1 MLHFIGGELMSE
13 FRRSVAYPWAL
24 TGIFAAFHFVTSMLP
39 YSVLGTGGGFLSW
52 GMISAPI
59 VGFLLGP
66 FFGTISILIGSILNV
81 LVFNPG
87 EILGPVVL
95 TLAPGSGALAAGLLR
110 ANKPVGV
117 IAVYLIGLI
126 VFLLGP
132 VGSLAYPYLWLHAI
146 SFLLVFPFVV
156 PKTRRLLLKGLHFSK
171 ESNPA
176 IIVFSVWLM
185 SFIALIADNL
195 IGGAIGTYYFVY
207 ILLFDPT
214 ALASVYMGIA
224 LVYPV
229 ERIIASAIVAG
240 VALAVGYILAK
251 SYFDLP
257 VLPTSQ
263 MTIEEL
269 SEEEVES
276 G

>member
-1 MLHFIGGELMSE
+1 MSE

-39 YSVLGTGGGFLSW
+39 YSFLGTGGGFLSC

-81 LVFNPG
+81 IVFNPG

-95 TLAPGSGALAAGLLR
+95 TLAPASGALAAGLLR

-117 IAVYLIGLI
+117 IAIYLIGLF
-126 VFLLGP
+126 VFLIGP
-132 VGSLAYPYLWLHAI
+132 VGLLAYPYLWFHTI
-146 SFLLVFPFVV
+146 SLLLVFLFIV
-156 PKTRRLLLKGLHFSK
+156 PKTRRFLLKGLDFNEEGS
-171 ESNPA
+171 PA
-176 IIVFSVWLM
+176 LTVFSVWLM
-185 SFIALIADNL
+185 SFIALITDNL

-207 ILLFDPT
+207 ILLFDPIG
-214 ALASVYMGIA
+214 LASVYMGIA

-229 ERIIASAIVAG
+229 ERIIASVIVAG
-240 VALAVGYILAK
+240 VALAVGYVLAK

-257 VLPTSQ
+257 VLPTKE

-269 SEEEVES
+269 SDEEIQA

>member
-1 MLHFIGGELMSE
+1 MSE
-13 FRRSVAYPWAL
+13 FKRSVAYPWAL

-87 EILGPVVL
+87 EILGPVIL
-95 TLAPGSGALAAGLLR
+95 TLAPASGAFAAGLLR
-110 ANKPVGV
+110 SNKPVGV
-117 IAVYLIGLI
+117 IVIYLIGFI
-126 VFLLGP
+126 VFLIGP
-132 VGSLAYPYLWLHAI
+132 VGLLAYPYLWLHAI
-146 SFLLVFPFVV
+146 TFLLVFPFIV
-156 PKTRRLLLKGLHFSK
+156 PKTRSLLLRGLHFGK
-171 ESNPA
+171 EGNPV
-176 IIVFSVWLM
+176 ITVFSVWLM

-207 ILLFDPT
+207 ILLFDP
-214 ALASVYMGIA
+214 AGLAAIYMGIA

-229 ERIIASAIVAG
+229 ERIIASVIVAG
-240 VALAVGYILAK
+240 VALAVGYVLAK

-257 VLPTSQ
+257 VLPTRQ

-269 SEEEVES
+269 SEEEIQSV
-276 G
+276 

>member
-1 MLHFIGGELMSE
+1 MSE
-13 FRRSVAYPWAL
+13 FKRSVAYPWAL

-81 LVFNPG
+81 IVFNPG

-95 TLAPGSGALAAGLLR
+95 TLAPASGALAAGLLR

-117 IAVYLIGLI
+117 VAIYLIGLV
-126 VFLLGP
+126 VFLIGP
-132 VGSLAYPYLWLHAI
+132 IGLHAYPYLWLHTI
-146 SFLLVFPFVV
+146 SLLLVFLFIIPQA
-156 PKTRRLLLKGLHFSK
+156 RRFLLKGLHFKK
-171 ESNPA
+171 EGSPA
-176 IIVFSVWLM
+176 ITVFSVWLM
-185 SFIALIADNL
+185 AFIALLADNL
-195 IGGAIGTYYFVY
+195 IGGAIGTYYFAY
-207 ILLFDPT
+207 ILLFDIPG
-214 ALASVYMGIA
+214 LASVYMGIA

-229 ERIIASAIVAG
+229 ERIIASIIVAG
-240 VALAVGYILAK
+240 VALAVGHVLAK

-257 VLPTSQ
+257 VLPTQ
-263 MTIEEL
+263 QITIEEL
-269 SEEEVES
+269 SEEEVQTE
-276 G
+276 

>member
-1 MLHFIGGELMSE
+1 MSE
-13 FRRSVAYPWAL
+13 FKRSIAYPWAL

-81 LVFNPG
+81 IVFNPG

-95 TLAPGSGALAAGLLR
+95 TLAPSSGALAAGLLR

-117 IAVYLIGLI
+117 IAIYLIGFI
-126 VFLLGP
+126 VFLIGPLGL
-132 VGSLAYPYLWLHAI
+132 LAYPYLWLHAI
-146 SFLLVFPFVV
+146 TLLLVFPFVI
-156 PKTRRLLLKGLHFSK
+156 PRTRRLLLRGLHFAK
-171 ESNPA
+171 EGNSA
-176 IIVFSVWLM
+176 ITLFSVWLM

-207 ILLFDPT
+207 ILLSDPT
-214 ALASVYMGIA
+214 GLAVVYMGIA

-229 ERIIASAIVAG
+229 ERIIASVIVAG
-240 VALAVGYILAK
+240 VALSVGYVLAK

-257 VLPTSQ
+257 VLPTRQ

-269 SEEEVES
+269 SEEEIQSE
-276 G
+276 

>member
-1 MLHFIGGELMSE
+1 VSE
-13 FRRSVAYPWAL
+13 FKRSIAYPWAL
-24 TGIFAAFHFVTSMLP
+24 TGVFAAFHFVMSMLP

-87 EILGPVVL
+87 EILGPVIL
-95 TLAPGSGALAAGLLR
+95 TLAPASGAFAAGLLR
-110 ANKPVGV
+110 ANKPFGV
-117 IAVYLIGLI
+117 IAIYLIGFI
-126 VFLLGP
+126 VFLVGP
-132 VGSLAYPYLWLHAI
+132 VGLIAYPYLWLHAI
-146 SFLLVFPFVV
+146 TLLLIFSFVV
-156 PKTRRLLLKGLHFSK
+156 PRTRRLLLRGLHFAK
-171 ESNPA
+171 EGNP
-176 IIVFSVWLM
+176 VTTLFSVWLM

-207 ILLFDPT
+207 VLLFDPT
-214 ALASVYMGIA
+214 GLATVYIGLA
-224 LVYPV
+224 LVYPI
-229 ERIIASAIVAG
+229 ERIIASAIVTV
-240 VALAVGYILAK
+240 VALAVGYALAR

-257 VLPTSQ
+257 VLPTKQ

-269 SEEEVES
+269 SEEEIQS

>member
-1 MLHFIGGELMSE
+1 MMSE
-13 FRRSVAYPWAL
+13 FKRSIAYSWAL

-87 EILGPVVL
+87 EILGPVIL
-95 TLAPGSGALAAGLLR
+95 TLAPASGALAAGLLR
-110 ANKPVGV
+110 ANKPLGV
-117 IAVYLIGLI
+117 IAIYLIGFI
-126 VFLLGP
+126 VFLVGP
-132 VGSLAYPYLWLHAI
+132 VGLIAYPYLWLHAI
-146 SFLLVFPFVV
+146 TLLLIFPFVV
-156 PKTRRLLLKGLHFSK
+156 PRTRRLLLRGLHFTK
-171 ESNPA
+171 EGNPV
-176 IIVFSVWLM
+176 ITLFSVWLM

-214 ALASVYMGIA
+214 ALATVYIGIA
-224 LVYPV
+224 LVYPI
-229 ERIIASAIVAG
+229 ERIIASAIVTV
-240 VALAVGYILAK
+240 VALAVGYALAR

-257 VLPTSQ
+257 VLPTKQ

-269 SEEEVES
+269 SEEEIQS